1 MYSIND
7 YEPTLEKV
15 QRYVANLN
23 QEINLETIQLIGKEP
38 TGNDCHRILI
48 FTSEKKEGF
57 PGERFAF
64 YLHYYTPQCSNCPQN
79 CKTIPKPYVK
89 EVILKEI

>member
-7 YEPTLEKV
+7 YEPTLKKV

-48 FTSEKKEGF
+48 FTSEKKYGF
-57 PGERFAF
+57 PGERFVF
-64 YLHYYTPQCSNCPQN
+64 YLHYYTPQCSNCTRN